1 MLLAFTKMHGLG
13 NDFVLIDAI
22 QQPIILAHA
31 DITLIA
37 DRRRGVGCDQV
48 LLVEAARTSDADFRY
63 RIYNADGGEVEQC
76 GNGVRCVARYL
87 YEQGLIE
94 RDAKLETVAGVIA
107 VHIEEDGWVTVDMG
121 APRFEPNQIPFTAPM
136 RALSYRVTLDDG
148 EVELMAISM
157 GNPHA
162 ILRVD
167 DIDAAPVARLGPR
180 LETHPRFPNRT
191 NVGFM
196 QVVDRATVRLR
207 VFERGVGETQ
217 ACGSGAC
224 AAVVAG
230 RLRGWL
236 NERVK
241 VELSGGSLMI
251 CWPGPPAS
259 VSMNGSAT
267 KVFEGVYRYEPRAHG

>member
-1 MLLAFTKMHGLG
+1 MPLTFTKMHGLG

-22 QQPIILAHA
+22 EQPIFLAHT
-31 DITLIA
+31 DIALIA

-48 LLVEAARTSDADFRY
+48 LLIEAARMRDADFSY

-76 GNGVRCVARYL
+76 GNGARCVARYL
-87 YEQGLIE
+87 HDRGSIGRDAILETAAGLI
-94 RDAKLETVAGVIA
+94 A
-107 VHIEEDGWVTVDMG
+107 VYIEDNSWVTVDMG
-121 APRFEPNQIPFTAPM
+121 APRLEPNQIPFVAPM
-136 RALSYRVTLDDG
+136 RAPSYQVALDDA
-148 EVELMAISM
+148 EVEVMAISM

-162 ILRVD
+162 VLRID
-167 DIDAAPVARLGPR
+167 DIDTAPVTRLGPR

-196 QVVDRATVRLR
+196 QIVDRTTLRLR

-230 RLRGWL
+230 RVRGWL
-236 NERVK
+236 DERVE
-241 VELSGGSLMI
+241 VELSGGSLVVS
-251 CWPGPPAS
+251 WPGPPAS
-259 VSMNGSAT
+259 VLMTGSAT
-267 KVFEGVYRYEPRAHG
+267 KVFEGSLAL

>member
-22 QQPIILAHA
+22 QQPIILTHA
-31 DITLIA
+31 EIALIA
-37 DRRRGVGCDQV
+37 DRRRGIGCDQV
-48 LLVEAARTSDADFRY
+48 LLIEAARTGDADFRY
-63 RIYNADGGEVEQC
+63 RVYNADGGEVEQC
-76 GNGVRCVARYL
+76 GNGARCAARYL
-87 YEQGLIE
+87 HDQGSIE
-94 RDAKLETVAGVIA
+94 RDARLETAAGLIA
-107 VHIEEDGWVTVDMG
+107 VHIEVNGWVTVDMG
-121 APRFEPNQIPFTAPM
+121 APRLEPNQIPFAALM
-136 RALSYRVTLDDG
+136 RAPSYQATLDDA

-167 DIDAAPVARLGPR
+167 DIDTAPVARLGPR
-180 LETHPRFPNRT
+180 LETHPLFPNRT

-230 RLRGWL
+230 RVRGWL
-236 NERVK
+236 DERVK

-251 CWPGPPAS
+251 SWPGLPAS
-259 VSMNGSAT
+259 VLMTGSAT
-267 KVFEGVYRYEPRAHG
+267 KVFEGSIAL